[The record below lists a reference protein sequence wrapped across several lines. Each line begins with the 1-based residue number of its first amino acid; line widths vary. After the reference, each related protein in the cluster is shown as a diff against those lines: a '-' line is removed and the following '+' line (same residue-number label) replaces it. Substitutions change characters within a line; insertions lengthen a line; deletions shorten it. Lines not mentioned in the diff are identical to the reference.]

1 MDSYG
6 PTDVASSSL
15 PERAPSSARA
25 AAATRGSRVA
35 LFIATILAVAL
46 AGLIGVRVKQALAKK
61 AALVDQRVAA
71 QASAQAK
78 PLLGTISP
86 APIRYR
92 PTIDVTGTLRPWR
105 DADVG
110 FELGGRLQ
118 KVLVSIGDEV
128 HEGQTLAIL
137 DGSSAAAQV
146 LQAEASARAAEAQAA
161 LADDNA
167 KRSDALVQSKS
178 IPEQQAEQSRHQ
190 ADLARAQL
198 EAARAAAKMAQTGA
212 GNHAI
217 VAPFAGLITKAPTA
231 AGGVVQPGAPLL
243 HLEDLSRFRLSIT
256 VGEDDASLVKV
267 GAPVKIEMRERTVT
281 GKVVTVVPSLD
292 QATRRAPVEVEVDN
306 DAANP
311 LLGWSFVRATIDSGQ
326 DVDALKIPGNARL
339 PGSQDE
345 VVVNAGG
352 HAHIVHV
359 VHSIDP
365 DGSWIVRSGLAPT
378 DVVVLEPDS
387 ETKDGDALT
396 LANASA
402 GK

>member
-1 MDSYG
+1 MESYESSN
-6 PTDVASSSL
+6 VASSSVAS
-15 PERAPSSARA
+15 PRTDHPTA
-25 AAATRGSRVA
+25 RGSRVA
-35 LFIATILAVAL
+35 LIVGALLALGL

-61 AALVDQRVAA
+61 AALADERVTA

-78 PLLGTISP
+78 PLLGTVNP
-86 APIRYR
+86 QPLRYR
-92 PTIDVTGTLRPWR
+92 PTIEVTGTLRPWR

-118 KVLVSIGDEV
+118 KVFVSIGDKV
-128 HEGQTLAIL
+128 REGQTLAIL

-146 LQAEASARAAEAQAA
+146 LQAEASARAAQAQAA
-161 LADDNA
+161 LADDSA
-167 KRSDALVQSKS
+167 KRSEALAKSNS
-178 IPEQQAEQSRHQ
+178 IPEQQAEQARHQ

-198 EAARAAAKMAQTGA
+198 EAANAAAKLAQTGA

-217 VAPFAGLITKAPTA
+217 VAPFSGLVTKAPTA
-231 AGGVVQPGAPLL
+231 AGGVVAPGTPLV
-243 HLEDLSRFRLSIT
+243 HLEDLSRFRLSVT

-267 GAPVKIEMRERTVT
+267 GAPVKVDMRDRTVT

-306 DAANP
+306 DKDAP
-311 LLGWSFVRATIDSGQ
+311 LLGWSFVRATIDSGA
-326 DVDALKIPGNARL
+326 DVDALKIPGAARR

-345 VVVNAGG
+345 VVVDQGG
-352 HAHIVHV
+352 KAHLVHV

-378 DVVVLEPDS
+378 DVVVLEPDP
-387 ETKDGDALT
+387 ETKEGDALNV
-396 LANASA
+396 AA
-402 GK
+402 GGNK